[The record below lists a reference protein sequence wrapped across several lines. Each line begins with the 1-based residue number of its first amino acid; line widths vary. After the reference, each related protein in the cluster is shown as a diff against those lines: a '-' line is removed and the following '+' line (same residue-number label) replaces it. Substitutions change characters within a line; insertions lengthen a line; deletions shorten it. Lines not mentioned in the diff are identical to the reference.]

1 MRIKGIL
8 KLGFVSLSISIFL
21 FIGCSKEKPTQHN
34 PDEILFYY
42 AYDQKI
48 YLDFSKEK
56 IVAKLID
63 SSPETRRLFMQSEP
77 SIDTTRIPEPEANRF
92 FIFYVLPGTDVRQ
105 LLQRLKENPYVLLA
119 NPCYFLRDE
128 PDCEM
133 IATDEFTVKY
143 QPEVTRS
150 MIDSINN
157 LNNVSIVDSVLQMP
171 NLFLQKIVPESE
183 KNVLAMANF
192 YYENYPCVYSLPNF
206 HGCGVLARL
215 KKPL

>member
-21 FIGCSKEKPTQHN
+21 FIGCSKEKPTQ
-34 PDEILFYY
+34 PKTDLVLFYY
-42 AYDQKI
+42 SNGQKI

-56 IVAKLID
+56 IVAKVID

-77 SIDTTRIPEPEANRF
+77 SIDTIRTPEPEANRF
-92 FIFYVLPGTDVRQ
+92 FIFYVLPGTDVPQ

-119 NPCYFLRDE
+119 NPCYFLKDE

-143 QPEVTRS
+143 KPEVTRS

-157 LNNVSIVDSVLQMP
+157 LLNVTIVDSVLQMP
-171 NLFLQKIVPESE
+171 NLYLQKIAPKSE
-183 KNVLAMANF
+183 KNVLAIANF
-192 YYENYPCVYSLPNF
+192 YYENYPCEYSLPNF
-206 HGCGVLARL
+206 RGCVELARL
-215 KKPL
+215 KKPW